1 MGRGTL
7 AAGVGYTAIA
17 NRMTA
22 TVLRLNPSNA
32 AEASAM
38 INADIAAKAA
48 MSPQAMYLVDM
59 DHDGGSDDAVILMTL
74 LYHEQGPVVSNP
86 VARCWSASNA
96 SQAQA
101 GLLAAIAEAGAD
113 TNSNYVILNGLA
125 GCGQGHQF
133 LGYIVTIQGPVP

>member
-48 MSPQAMYLVDM
+48 IPMYLVDM

-133 LGYIVTIQGPVP
+133 LGYIVTIQEPGP

>member
-48 MSPQAMYLVDM
+48 ITMYLVDM

-133 LGYIVTIQGPVP
+133 LGYIVTIQEPGP